1 MTSLCTVRITHVSS
15 TLICYCSQLQ
25 STVASFNVSFSRV
38 VPHPSAHCCL
48 NWSRLFCTTGL
59 PAATSFQLP
68 VFNLISGSKVDS
80 NIQELMSKLAWV
92 LEYFLV
98 IVCKP
103 KADITLVIL
112 DRLYW
117 NCGRPKTSR
126 LWPRW
131 FLMLNFKNFVLN
143 VLAGPYKKF
152 LGMAGKKNGN
162 FTRPSQYDLVTLKV
176 HNALLD

>member
-48 NWSRLFCTTGL
+48 NCCPDYSVLLDCQLQL
-59 PAATSFQLP
+59 PFSFQSLTW
-68 VFNLISGSKVDS
+68 SQDQKVDS

-131 FLMLNFKNFVLN
+131 FLMLNFKTFVLN
-143 VLAGPYKKF
+143 GLAGPYRKF
-152 LGMAGKKNGN
+152 LGMAVKKFGN
-162 FTRPSQYDLVTLKV
+162 FTWPNVQP
-176 HNALLD
+176 